1 VEAPTLKAV
10 ALISWPRISDGHL
23 SELGTHSQRGD
34 RIRYLTVAT
43 CPPFKGGEQS
53 GVVAVTKPSVSGRRI
68 RGSVKKSSTARA
80 GLAPGPASR
89 SERIFWSAMTF
100 LRIVIPL
107 HPLFEHDLRA
117 NSLRLPRM
125 KTSTHFSGS
134 RVSLDVACSVARS
147 KCDISEP

>member
-1 VEAPTLKAV
+1 MTPIEWEERAE
-10 ALISWPRISDGHL
+10 WRCGSDQ
-23 SELGTHSQRGD
+23 TQ
-34 RIRYLTVAT
+34 
-43 CPPFKGGEQS
+43 
-53 GVVAVTKPSVSGRRI
+53 SGRRI

-107 HPLFEHDLRA
+107 HRLFEHDLRA